1 MASILIVDDNPQLRR
16 VLGEVLTCEG
26 HDVTLAEN
34 GVEALAL
41 YEGEP
46 VELVI
51 TDIYMPEMDGIEFLI
66 RIQNAFPDARV
77 MAISG
82 GGFVVKRLLLDDA
95 QVLGAVEALSKP
107 FRHEEFLDAVERALG
122 QPCQVHQFASA

>member
-16 VLGEVLTCEG
+16 VLGEVLSCEG

-34 GVEALAL
+34 GVEALEQ

-46 VELVI
+46 AELVI
-51 TDIYMPEMDGIEFLI
+51 TDLYMPEMDGIELLI
-66 RIQNAFPDARV
+66 RIRHGFPEARV

-82 GGFVVKRLLLDDA
+82 GGYVAKHPLLDDA
-95 QVLGAVEALSKP
+95 RLLGAGVTLSKP
-107 FRHEEFLDAVERALG
+107 FRHEEFIDAVERALD
-122 QPCQVHQFASA
+122 QPDRIHQFASA